1 MNLKIVSRSLGML
14 LVCEALALLPATLV
28 ALFYGDGDFLSFIY
42 TIGLLLLIGVPL
54 TLIKTHNA
62 TIFAKDG
69 FTIVALGWILISLFG
84 ALPFYFSGAIPSFVD
99 CFFEASSGLS
109 TTGSTILTQIEG
121 LPRGILFWRSFTH
134 WVGGM
139 GILVFA
145 IAILPSLGVG
155 SLQIMKAE
163 SPGPIVGKLV
173 PKIGQTAKILY
184 SIYFGITLLEVIM
197 LYFAGMSLYDAFIHA
212 LGTVG
217 TGGFSNMNASVGQYN
232 SPLIDWII
240 TIFMIL
246 SGINFSLYYF
256 ILKGSFKSFWKDEE
270 LRLYLTIMG
279 AAIVLITIDLL
290 ATNTYGSFGEALRFS
305 AFQSASVMTSTG
317 YATADYNT
325 WSMFS
330 KIILLSLM
338 VIGACAG
345 STGGGIK
352 VTRFLI
358 GFKTMKY
365 TFKRIIHPNAC
376 YIVRIND
383 KKIESDT
390 VLNVL
395 AYFFVYIIVFIIG
408 VIIISL
414 NGFDFGTTVTS
425 VLTTLNNI
433 GPGINLV
440 GPAGNFSTFSDL
452 SKITFSLLMIIGRI
466 EIYPILLLLIPEL
479 WKKKY

>member
-1 MNLKIVSRSLGML
+1 MNLKIVLRSLGML
-14 LVCEALALLPATLV
+14 LVCEAIALIPATLV
-28 ALFYGDGDFLSFIY
+28 ALGYGDGDFLSFVY
-42 TIGLLLLIGVPL
+42 TIGLLLLIGTPL
-54 TLIKTHNA
+54 ALLKTRQM
-62 TIFAKDG
+62 TIFTKDG
-69 FTIVALGWILISLFG
+69 FAIVAIGWLLISFFG
-84 ALPFYFSGAIPSFVD
+84 ALPFYFSGAIPSFID
-99 CFFEASSGLS
+99 CFFEASSGFT

-121 LPRGILFWRSFTH
+121 LPHGILFWRSFTH

-155 SLQIMKAE
+155 SLQILRAE

-184 SIYFGITLLEVIM
+184 SIYLGITLLEVI
-197 LYFAGMSLYDAFIHA
+197 LLCLAGMSVYDAFIHA

-217 TGGFSNMNASVGQYN
+217 TGGFSNMNASVGHYN
-232 SPLIDWII
+232 SAVIDWII

-256 ILKGSFKSFWKDEE
+256 ILKGNFRSFFKDQE
-270 LRLYLTIMG
+270 LRLYLTVMG
-279 AAIVLITIDLL
+279 SGIALVTIDLL
-290 ATNTYGSFGEALRFS
+290 VRGYYGTFGEALRFS
-305 AFQSASVMTSTG
+305 AFQAASVMTTTG
-317 YATADYNT
+317 YATADFNT

-330 KIILLSLM
+330 KVVLLSLM
-338 VIGACAG
+338 VMGGCAG

-352 VTRFLI
+352 VSRFLI
-358 GFKTMKY
+358 GFKTMRY
-365 TFKRIIHPNAC
+365 TFQRILHPNAC
-376 YIVRIND
+376 SIVRIND
-383 KKIESDT
+383 KTVENET
-390 VLNVL
+390 VLGVL
-395 AYFFVYIIVFIIG
+395 GYFFIYIVVFITG

-414 NGFDFGTTVTS
+414 NGFDFGTTATS
-425 VLTTLNNI
+425 VLATLNNI
-433 GPGINLV
+433 GPGINIV

-479 WKKKY
+479 WKKK

>member
-1 MNLKIVSRSLGML
+1 MNLKIVLRSLGML
-14 LVCEALALLPATLV
+14 LVCEAIALLPATLV

-42 TIGLLLLIGVPL
+42 TIGLLLLVGVPL
-54 TLIKTHNA
+54 TFIKTRNM

-69 FTIVALGWILISLFG
+69 FAIVALGWLLISLFG
-84 ALPFYFSGAIPSFVD
+84 ALPFYFSGAIPSYID
-99 CFFEASSGLS
+99 CFFEASSGFT
-109 TTGSTILTQIEG
+109 TTGSTILTAIEG

-155 SLQIMKAE
+155 SMQILKAE

-184 SIYFGITLLEVIM
+184 SIYLGITLLEVI
-197 LYFAGMSLYDAFIHA
+197 LLCLAGMSVYDAFIHA

-217 TGGFSNMNASVGQYN
+217 TGGFSNMNASVGHYD
-232 SPLIDWII
+232 SALIDWII

-256 ILKGSFKSFWKDEE
+256 VLKGNLKSFWKDQE
-270 LRLYLTIMG
+270 LRLYLTVMG
-279 AAIVLITIDLL
+279 SGILLVTIDLL
-290 ATNTYGSFGEALRFS
+290 ARNYYATFGEALRFS
-305 AFQSASVMTSTG
+305 AFQAASVMTTTG
-317 YATADYNT
+317 YATADFNT

-338 VIGACAG
+338 VMGGCAG

-352 VTRFLI
+352 VSRFLI
-358 GFKTMKY
+358 GFKTLKY
-365 TFKRIIHPNAC
+365 TFKRILHPNAC
-376 YIVRIND
+376 YITRIND
-383 KKIESDT
+383 KKVESET

-395 AYFFVYIIVFIIG
+395 AYFFIYIIVYIVG

-414 NGFDFGTTVTS
+414 NGFDFGTTFTS
-425 VLTTLNNI
+425 VLATLNNI
-433 GPGINLV
+433 GPGINIV

-479 WKKKY
+479 WKKK